1 MQQDELVEFFLNPL
15 SFFLAEEPYASQQQK
30 EPSFEDV
37 LNFIC
42 IPGTSSDIKSMIG
55 RYREISNGKIKLSV
69 APYEQR
75 FLDKLIWPLRSAKA
89 AYMCSNYLSTIALCG
104 MVAEMVAVLLFEIT
118 PFFLNN
124 TPMSEKEQIS
134 VFGRKFEKL
143 GQDRRVQILAAYTI
157 IDNELVKA
165 FESIRTTRNRYLHL
179 WSQDHE
185 QLPLDAVK
193 SFQAAVLLVV
203 KVIGQNVKDGKL
215 ILNAAL
221 LDYLKRSGTVKAEE
235 ET

>member
-1 MQQDELVEFFLNPL
+1 MQQDELIEIFLNPL
-15 SFFLAEEPYASQQQK
+15 NFLLVEEPYASQQGK

-42 IPGTSSDIKSMIG
+42 VPGVNSDLNSLIE
-55 RYREISNGKIKLSV
+55 RYKEISNGQIRLSV

-75 FLDKLIWPLRSAKA
+75 FLDKLIWPLRSAKG

-118 PFFLNN
+118 PFFLNT
-124 TPMSEKEQIS
+124 TPMTEKEQVS

-143 GQDRRVQILAAYTI
+143 GQDRRVQILAAYSVI
-157 IDNELVKA
+157 NDELVKA

-185 QLPLDAVK
+185 QLPIDAVK

-203 KVIGQNVKDGKL
+203 NVIGQNVKNGKL
-215 ILNAAL
+215 ILNASL
-221 LDYLKRSGTVKAEE
+221 LDYLNRSGTFKAEE
-235 ET
+235 EA